1 VADLAREDPSFLWIL
16 LCNRCLEF
24 HLTRTDAVPK
34 ALRRFLDDLKALI
47 LSEYKLV
54 DDISPGFDILSVTP
68 LGVNLDPAATQSVPG
83 ELAQVLPDIWS
94 HPCRVHPCVRD
105 GYTGS
110 FVDLILALNPDV
122 LISVVTTANMER
134 CVLKV
139 RGFTAPRCRWWRWTH
154 WMRFRSTPDSSL
166 LDVAFADLLHTQFI
180 ESTPARTSSAR
191 GRS

>member
-1 VADLAREDPSFLWIL
+1 MLAEQRCLVVATLAMARDAFGGVADLAREDPRIL

-54 DDISPGFDILSVTP
+54 DDISPGLDILSVTP
-68 LGVNLDPAATQSVPG
+68 LGANLDPAATQSMPD
-83 ELAQVLPDIWS
+83 ELPQVLPDIWS

-110 FVDLILALNPDV
+110 FVDLGY
-122 LISVVTTANMER
+122 T
-134 CVLKV
+134 
-139 RGFTAPRCRWWRWTH
+139 G
-154 WMRFRSTPDSSL
+154 STPDSSL